1 MASAM
6 ATAAAQVSRVVTGLA
21 TAHKSCFF
29 AGSGSVSM
37 LGCSNGSRVC
47 MAEWL
52 PGNPRP
58 AYLDGSAP
66 GYVSLQ
72 LQFCAAVLD
81 FTCGDGL
88 WWQSTLAMAAM

>member
-6 ATAAAQVSRVVTGLA
+6 ATAAAQVSRVVTGVA
-21 TAHKSCFF
+21 TGAKSSFF
-29 AGSGSVSM
+29 SGSCSSVSM
-37 LGCSNGSRVC
+37 LGCSNGSRVL

-66 GYVSLQ
+66 G
-72 LQFCAAVLD
+72 
-81 FTCGDGL
+81 
-88 WWQSTLAMAAM
+88 

>member
-6 ATAAAQVSRVVTGLA
+6 ATAAAQATRLVTGVA
-21 TAHKSCFF
+21 AAQKSGFF
-29 AGSGSVSM
+29 SGCSSVSM

-58 AYLDGSAP
+58 SYLDGSAP
-66 GYVSLQ
+66 GYVSKCLQ
-72 LQFCAAVLD
+72 
-81 FTCGDGL
+81 
-88 WWQSTLAMAAM
+88 WR